1 MLTITIDCNMVQK
14 QIYIITGGPGFGKT
28 ELIEELR
35 RSGYLCSGEFAR
47 EIIEHQQKIGGDLLP
62 WKNAKLFQEEIL
74 RLRKDFYDSVPDKTT
89 AFADR
94 GIPDQLAFA
103 KYKGFGT
110 PEILKE
116 SAEKYRYAPQVFV
129 TPPWREIFV
138 NDSTRS
144 ESYDEAIRIHQSI
157 LETYSGLNYQINEL
171 PLFSVTERVT
181 FMLKTIKNLLYH
193 EH

>member
-1 MLTITIDCNMVQK
+1 MVQK

-28 ELIEELR
+28 ELIGELK
-35 RSGYLCSGEFAR
+35 RSDYLCSDEFAR
-47 EIIEHQQKIGGDLLP
+47 EIIEYQKKIGGDLLP
-62 WKNAKLFQEEIL
+62 WKNSKLFQEEIL
-74 RLRKDFYDSVPDKTT
+74 RLRTNFYDSVPDQTI

-103 KYKGFGT
+103 RCKGFGT
-110 PEILKE
+110 PEILKL

-129 TPPWREIFV
+129 TPPWAGIYV
-138 NDSTRS
+138 NDS
-144 ESYDEAIRIHQSI
+144 IRTEKFEDAVLIHKSI
-157 LETYSGLNYQINEL
+157 LETYSGLNYQIIEL

-181 FMLKTIKNLLYH
+181 FMLKTIKNLSHH

>member
-1 MLTITIDCNMVQK
+1 MKMQL
-14 QIYIITGGPGFGKT
+14 G
-28 ELIEELR
+28 
-35 RSGYLCSGEFAR
+35 
-47 EIIEHQQKIGGDLLP
+47 
-62 WKNAKLFQEEIL
+62 L
-74 RLRKDFYDSVPDKTT
+74 RLRKDFYESVPDQTI

-103 KYKGFGT
+103 RYKGFGS

-129 TPPWREIFV
+129 TPPWPGIFV
-138 NDSTRS
+138 NDSIRS
-144 ESYDEAIRIHQSI
+144 ETFEDAMLIHQSV
-157 LETYSGLNYQINEL
+157 LETYSGLNYQIIEL

>member
-1 MLTITIDCNMVQK
+1 MVQK

-28 ELIEELR
+28 ELINELR
-35 RSGYLCSGEFAR
+35 QSGYLCSGEFSR
-47 EIIEHQQKIGGDLLP
+47 ELIDQQQKIEGDLLP
-62 WKNAKLFQEEIL
+62 WKNPKLFQEEIL
-74 RLRKDFYDSVPDKTT
+74 RLRKDFYDSVPDKTI

-103 KYKGFGT
+103 QYKGFGT

-116 SAEKYRYAPQVFV
+116 SAEKYRYASQVFI

-138 NDSTRS
+138 NDSIRS
-144 ESYDEAIRIHQSI
+144 ESYDEAVRIHQSV
-157 LETYSGLNYQINEL
+157 LETYSFLNYQIIEL
-171 PLFSVTERVT
+171 PLIPVNERLT
-181 FMLKTIKNLLYH
+181 YILQTILKTKSH

>member
-1 MLTITIDCNMVQK
+1 MVQK

-28 ELIEELR
+28 ELICELKR
-35 RSGYLCSGEFAR
+35 LGYLCSDEFAR
-47 EIIEHQQKIGGDLLP
+47 EIIDRQQKIEGDLLP
-62 WKNAKLFQEEIL
+62 WKNLKLFQEEIL
-74 RLRKDFYDSVPDKTT
+74 RLRKDFYDSVPDKTI

-103 KYKGFGT
+103 RYKGFGT

-116 SAEKYRYAPQVFV
+116 SAEKYRYASQVFV
-129 TPPWREIFV
+129 TPPWSEIYV
-138 NDSTRS
+138 ND
-144 ESYDEAIRIHQSI
+144 YIRFETFEDAALIHQSI
-157 LETYSGLNYQINEL
+157 LETYSGLNYQIIEL

>member
-1 MLTITIDCNMVQK
+1 MVQK
-14 QIYIITGGPGFGKT
+14 QIFIVTGGPGFGKS
-28 ELIEELR
+28 ELIDEL
-35 RSGYLCSGEFAR
+35 SKLGYLCAREFAR
-47 EIIEHQQKIGGDLLP
+47 ELIEQQQKMGGDLLP
-62 WKNAKLFQEEIL
+62 WKNPKLFQEEIL
-74 RLRKDFYDSVPDKTT
+74 RLRLDFYNAVPDQTI

-110 PEILKE
+110 PELLKA

-138 NDSTRS
+138 NDSIRGETY
-144 ESYDEAIRIHQSI
+144 EEAVLIHQAI
-157 LETYSGLNYQINEL
+157 LATYLSLKYQIIEL
-171 PLFSVTERVT
+171 PLFSVTERLNYILQT
-181 FMLKTIKNLLYH
+181 LLKTDSH

>member
-1 MLTITIDCNMVQK
+1 MVQK
-14 QIYIITGGPGFGKT
+14 QIFIITGGPGFGKS
-28 ELIEELR
+28 ELINELR
-35 RSGYLCSGEFAR
+35 QSGYLCSGEFAR
-47 EIIEHQQKIGGDLLP
+47 ELIEHQQKMGGDLLP
-62 WKNAKLFQEEIL
+62 WKNPKLFQEEIL
-74 RLRKDFYDSVPDKTT
+74 RLRKDFYDSVPDKTI

-94 GIPDQLAFA
+94 GMPDQLAFA
-103 KYKGFGT
+103 QYKGFGT

-116 SAEKYRYAPQVFV
+116 SAEKYRYASQVFV

-138 NDSTRS
+138 IDSIRS
-144 ESYDEAIRIHQSI
+144 ESYEEAIRIHQSV
-157 LETYSGLNYQINEL
+157 LETYLGLNYQIIEL